1 MLIPARIKRFW
12 LRVWFA
18 EIQGSDTLLTV
29 LSAKATNLAT
39 QLGTGAAILRTSG
52 NGKLVEFGAAGAMNI
67 GPQGFAELIED
78 LMSRY
83 ESANAELIDEGIATP
98 SQAQIN
104 ARMMGTI
111 TRAVEVRNS
120 YINLITGNT
129 GTFA

>member
-12 LRVWFA
+12 LRVWYA
-18 EIQGSDTLLTV
+18 EISGPDTLLTV
-29 LSAKATNLAT
+29 LAEKATLLAA
-39 QLGTGAAILRTSG
+39 QMGTGAAIIRTSG
-52 NGKLVEFGAAGAMNI
+52 NGKLVEFSAAGAMNI
-67 GPQGFAELIED
+67 GPQGMAELIED

-83 ESANAELIDEGIATP
+83 ETASAELIAEGIPTP
-98 SQAQIN
+98 TQAQIN

>member
-1 MLIPARIKRFW
+1 M
-12 LRVWFA
+12 
-18 EIQGSDTLLTV
+18 
-29 LSAKATNLAT
+29 
-39 QLGTGAAILRTSG
+39 GTGAAIIRTSG

-67 GPQGFAELIED
+67 GPQGMAELIED

-83 ESANAELIDEGIATP
+83 EASNLELIAEGIPMP
-98 SQAQIN
+98 SQSQIN